1 MAEEISLEIVKYF
14 GISYFNDAV
23 KILKTPTALNRA
35 NCIINK
41 INKLV
46 NENNENINYSNFS
59 DNNNNNKN
67 GHKKNNYKN
76 TTDQIGEISD
86 DFSNNNNDINEF
98 RLNNQNENNNN
109 EYNIQ
114 YSNNYN
120 YNSFQNNIFNS
131 SNNEPRN
138 QTFIFS
144 SMNNIFT
151 NNNSINSNFFQT
163 ENSSKISL
171 ILKQIYSSDINGK
184 YQALINL
191 QKLLNK
197 SDNYLNQKNIEEILA
212 SFNTLLSTL
221 TKNIRINQEDGLI
234 QNIFE
239 NNQDIKLLK
248 YLLDVY
254 YYLSSQY
261 KLMSIVNNEIIVY
274 ERYERLFILIS
285 EKSLISNQYAKKVIE
300 ILNSII
306 MNFLSN
312 CNVSL
317 SIISLIKIIL
327 NYKSN
332 TDEYAQICS
341 LAIKCLDKF
350 RKFIFKLHEILDM
363 NKIFECIYHFFS
375 EYCRLFLD

>member
-86 DFSNNNNDINEF
+86 DFSNNNNDINES

-109 EYNIQ
+109 EYNIP
-114 YSNNYN
+114 YNNNYN

-317 SIISLIKIIL
+317 SIISLIL
-327 NYKSN
+327 
-332 TDEYAQICS
+332 
-341 LAIKCLDKF
+341 
-350 RKFIFKLHEILDM
+350 
-363 NKIFECIYHFFS
+363 
-375 EYCRLFLD
+375 